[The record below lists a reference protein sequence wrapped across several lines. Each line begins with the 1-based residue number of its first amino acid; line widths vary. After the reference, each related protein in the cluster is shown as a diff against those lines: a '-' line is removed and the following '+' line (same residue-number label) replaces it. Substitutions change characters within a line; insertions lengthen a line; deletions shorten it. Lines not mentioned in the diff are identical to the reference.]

1 MRISRRKLLSASA
14 KTAAATFLGSE
25 CVFATTEE
33 VIRSIEEFTGSEIPV
48 ESFVRLK
55 IPKIAENGNSVPLSV
70 TVDGPMTTD
79 EYVDSI
85 MIVAEA
91 NPNPVILTFQ
101 FSPLSGEARART
113 RIRLADTQEV
123 VAFAKLSNGKIFKAM
138 QQVEVTIGGCH

>member
-1 MRISRRKLLSASA
+1 MKLTRRRLLSNSA
-14 KTAAATFLGSE
+14 RTAAGTFLGSE

-33 VIRSIEEFTGSEIPV
+33 VIHAIEEFTANEAPV
-48 ESFVRLK
+48 ESFINLK

-70 TVDGPMTTD
+70 MVDGPMAKD
-79 EYVDSI
+79 EFVESI

-113 RIRLADTQEV
+113 RIRLADSQDV
-123 VAFAKLSNGKIFKAM
+123 VAFAKLSNGKIFKAT
-138 QQVEVTIGGCH
+138 QPVEVTIGGCH

>member
-1 MRISRRKLLSASA
+1 MKITRRRLLSTCA
-14 KTAAATFLGSE
+14 KTAAVTFIESDYA
-25 CVFATTEE
+25 FATTDE
-33 VIRSIEEFTGSEIPV
+33 VIQAIEEFTDNELPV
-48 ESFVRLK
+48 NSLISLK

-70 TVDGPMTTD
+70 TVESPMKTD
-79 EYVDSI
+79 DYVESI

-123 VAFAKLSNGKIFKAM
+123 MAFAKTNDGKIFKAV
-138 QQVEVTIGGCH
+138 QPVEVTIGGCH